1 MPPGAYCA
9 DAPTPSFHY
18 LSFSDRQVPTWFRW
32 RKSGRRAESE
42 SGGDGLLAN
51 PRIVARRRYQPF
63 GRRHRNRS
71 GGFCCFSPSKS
82 REKSFLCT
90 FGAKS
95 TKSLRTSFSA
105 GLREPR
111 RCTGRA
117 RSGLCATPWRT
128 RRSSPPLF
136 PRQTRVRICC
146 AAVGGKG
153 YDKNKYVSATCAF
166 FYPARRFPTW
176 FRWRESGRKTES
188 ASGGDGLL
196 ANPRS
201 RPTPLSAFRTPT
213 SESVGWLLLLFATE
227 KQRKKKKF
235 SHVLLGPKVPKAS
248 ARRFPRDCASRGAA
262 RGAQDQAY
270 APPRGGRAAARPLF
284 FRVKREC
291 GFVVPPLAAKDMI
304 KINTFRQRVL
314 FFTPQG
320 DSRLGSDGGKA
331 DEGLKARAAGTVCL
345 QTRAVA
351 RRRYQ
356 PFGRRHRNRSGG
368 FCCFSPS
375 KSREKSF
382 LCTFGAKSTKSLRTS
397 FSAGVREPRRCTG
410 RARSG
415 LCATPWRTRRSSP
428 PLFPRQTR
436 VRICCAAV
444 GGKGYDKNKYVSATC
459 AFFYP
464 ARRFPTWFRW
474 RESGR
479 RAESES
485 GGDGLLANPRSRPTP
500 LSAFRTPT
508 SESVGWLLLLFAIE
522 KQVKKKKFSARRPK
536 IAKGFRENFCCF
548 SLLKSSKKK
557 KWRGAD
563 NR

>member
-153 YDKNKYVSATCAF
+153 YDK
-166 FYPARRFPTW
+166 
-176 FRWRESGRKTES
+176 
-188 ASGGDGLL
+188 
-196 ANPRS
+196 
-201 RPTPLSAFRTPT
+201 
-213 SESVGWLLLLFATE
+213 
-227 KQRKKKKF
+227 
-235 SHVLLGPKVPKAS
+235 
-248 ARRFPRDCASRGAA
+248 
-262 RGAQDQAY
+262 
-270 APPRGGRAAARPLF
+270 
-284 FRVKREC
+284 
-291 GFVVPPLAAKDMI
+291 

-397 FSAGVREPRRCTG
+397 FSAGLREPRRCTG

-444 GGKGYDKNKYVSATC
+444 GGKGYDKKINTFRQRVL
-459 AFFYP
+459 FFTP
-464 ARRFPTWFRW
+464 QGDSRLGSDGGKADEGLKARAAGTVCLQTRAVARRRYQPF
-474 RESGR
+474 GR
-479 RAESES
+479 RHRNRS
-485 GGDGLLANPRSRPTP
+485 GG
-500 LSAFRTPT
+500 
-508 SESVGWLLLLFAIE
+508 
-522 KQVKKKKFSARRPK
+522 
-536 IAKGFRENFCCF
+536 FCCF
-548 SLLKSSKKK
+548 SPSKSREKSFLCTFGAKSTKSLRTSFSAGLREPRRCTGRARSGLCATP
-557 KWRGAD
+557 WRTRRSSPPLFPRQTRVRIYCAANGGIFYSIWQCTQAFFSRKAIPD
-563 NR
+563 LVPMAEKRTED